1 MVSEPRSFWQRV
13 KKLLKI
19 TGIVLVCLLGVAF
32 IVSFIGGYFF
42 DWTWTGFGPYI
53 PPTSGF
59 QRGVTLYDWL
69 QLAVVPAAIAFG
81 VVGLSRSQQKRD
93 QQLAQLQRD
102 RDQQLEDQR
111 AKSEQEAALK
121 RAETERDIA
130 LDNQREA
137 ALQAYIDSMSELLL
151 NGHLAERTAEGQLKP
166 VDKQVRDVA
175 RVRTITVLVQLD
187 ARRVGYVFAFLRE
200 AELMSATKD
209 DNAISLKNADLHA
222 VNWSQAD
229 LRGAD
234 LRQANLSGAY
244 LQRADLRQA
253 NLSGADLSG
262 ANLSD
267 AIFFRTIY
275 VPRAFGGTIILPNS
289 ANLSGA
295 DLSGAN
301 LSGAKFTDEQLAE
314 VRSLEGAT
322 MPDGTKHA

>member
-1 MVSEPRSFWQRV
+1 MLLVLWQ
-13 KKLLKI
+13 KI
-19 TGIVLVCLLGVAF
+19 KQHPVATGAFAIALVVA
-32 IVSFIGGYFF
+32 IALIIAEVWLNG
-42 DWTWTGFGPYI
+42 TGFDGYYQVTTARTISGPSAGTIVRTEVYQ
-53 PPTSGF
+53 PAKS
-59 QRGVTLYDWL
+59 LWDWL
-69 QLAVVPAAIAFG
+69 QLLIIPVVLAVGIWW
-81 VVGLSRSQQKRD
+81 LNRLQQQRD
-93 QQLAQLQRD
+93 QQLAEKRAQIER
-102 RDQQLEDQR
+102 EAAEQR
-111 AKSEQEAALK
+111 AKDEQKVA
-121 RAETERDIA
+121 T
-130 LDNQREA
+130 DNQQEA

-151 NGHLAERTAEGQLKP
+151 NKNLAERAADGQLKP
-166 VDKQVRDVA
+166 EHKQVRDVA
-175 RVRTITVLVQLD
+175 RVRTITVLAQLD

-262 ANLSD
+262 ANLKD

-275 VPRAFGGTIILPNS
+275 VPRAFGGTLVLSNS
-289 ANLSGA
+289 A

-301 LSGAKFTDEQLAE
+301 LSGAKVTTEQLDKAK
-314 VRSLEGAT
+314 SLEGAT

>member
-1 MVSEPRSFWQRV
+1 MGWLYSFWQYIRKHRV
-13 KKLLKI
+13 AAII
-19 TGIVLVCLLGVAF
+19 TAFVLVMGLIFAGYWFDWTGFNGYNQVTTAHTLSGPSTGTVVRTEVYQPGKTLWDWLNLLGVLA
-32 IVSFIGGYFF
+32 IPVAV
-42 DWTWTGFGPYI
+42 GFG
-53 PPTSGF
+53 TVWF
-59 QRGVTLYDWL
+59 THT
-69 QLAVVPAAIAFG
+69 
-81 VVGLSRSQQKRD
+81 QQQRD
-93 QQLAQLQRD
+93 QLLA
-102 RDQQLEDQR
+102 DQR
-111 AKSEQEAALK
+111 AQ
-121 RAETERDIA
+121 TERDIA
-130 LDNQREA
+130 VDNQRHA
-137 ALQAYIDSMSELLL
+137 VLQAYIDKMSELLL
-151 NGHLAERTAEGQLKP
+151 NGHLAERTADGQPKP
-166 VDKQVRDVA
+166 VDKQVRDVV

-262 ANLSD
+262 ADLSD
-267 AIFFRTIY
+267 AIFFRKSY
-275 VPRAFGGTIILPNS
+275 VTRAFGGTIILPNS

-314 VRSLEGAT
+314 VRSLKGAI
-322 MPDGTKHA
+322 MPDGKPHP

>member
-1 MVSEPRSFWQRV
+1 MMARFRFWWE
-13 KKLLKI
+13 KI
-19 TGIVLVCLLGVAF
+19 RQHPVAAIFVFVGIVLVIVMIVLGYLLN
-32 IVSFIGGYFF
+32 
-42 DWTWTGFGPYI
+42 WHWTGLVSE
-53 PPTSGF
+53 TSEPK
-59 QRGVTLYDWL
+59 QHAKTLWDWL
-69 QLAVVPAAIAFG
+69 QLLIIPLVLAV
-81 VVGLSRSQQKRD
+81 
-93 QQLAQLQRD
+93 
-102 RDQQLEDQR
+102 
-111 AKSEQEAALK
+111 AALLFNLANT
-121 RAETERDIA
+121 RTERQIA
-130 LDNQREA
+130 LDKQHEDL
-137 ALQAYIDSMSELLL
+137 LQAYLDRISELLL
-151 NGHLAERTAEGQLKP
+151 KENLRTSPSEEVQN
-166 VDKQVRDVA
+166 VA
-175 RVRTITVLVQLD
+175 RVRTITVLTQLD

-234 LRQANLSGAY
+234 LSGANLNGAY

-267 AIFFRTIY
+267 AIFFRTSY
-275 VPRAFGGTIILPNS
+275 VPRALSGTIILPNS

-314 VRSLEGAT
+314 VRSLKGAI
-322 MPDGTKHA
+322 MPDGKPHP

>member
-1 MVSEPRSFWQRV
+1 MGLIFAGYWFDW
-13 KKLLKI
+13 
-19 TGIVLVCLLGVAF
+19 TGFNGYNQVTTAHTLSGPSTGTVVRTEVYQPGKTLWDWLNLLGVLA
-32 IVSFIGGYFF
+32 IPVAV
-42 DWTWTGFGPYI
+42 GFG
-53 PPTSGF
+53 TVWF
-59 QRGVTLYDWL
+59 THT
-69 QLAVVPAAIAFG
+69 
-81 VVGLSRSQQKRD
+81 QQQRD
-93 QQLAQLQRD
+93 QLLA
-102 RDQQLEDQR
+102 DQR
-111 AKSEQEAALK
+111 AQ
-121 RAETERDIA
+121 TERDIA
-130 LDNQREA
+130 VDNQRHA
-137 ALQAYIDSMSELLL
+137 VLQAYIDKMSELLL
-151 NGHLAERTAEGQLKP
+151 NGHLAERTADGQPKP

-267 AIFFRTIY
+267 AIFFRKSY
-275 VPRAFGGTIILPNS
+275 VTRAFGGTIILPNS

-314 VRSLEGAT
+314 VRSLKGAI
-322 MPDGTKHA
+322 MPDGKQHP